1 MIAFTFSIRQ
11 NYSTRRAGSVKL
23 CWTQPTAVDDGD
35 SEVADFAGMLDGFA
49 DGSVGYAA
57 LLKHIDEALDGDT
70 ARKEPLLEAVSAAE
84 SRGLNGFD
92 ASRLNAYIESRAGSL
107 AGEGTDEADEAPVD
121 ENDMPTEFIGADAL
135 GVPGDRPPDAP
146 PHPAP
151 DEKAS
156 DDTELT
162 LEPVGD
168 DAPPTAAPGGADSQ
182 DAAAEDSAPQDAE
195 TAVENDPGDVEPEDP
210 TVFSGPDSEVV
221 TRTQGGMDNT
231 LPPREIRPGTV
242 LKERFELVTPI
253 GEGGMG
259 MVYKARDLLKVEA
272 QDRNPYIA
280 VKLLAGDFR
289 KHPEAFIALQRECSK
304 TQRLAHPNIATVYD
318 FDRDGGTVFMT
329 MELLEGQE
337 LSRYIK
343 RLPAGGMDVAE
354 GLALIEQIC
363 KALGYAHARGLVHS
377 DLKPGNV
384 FITRDG
390 TIKLLDFGISRASKL
405 RADVEGEDT
414 LFDPVSLGA
423 LTPAYATPQMFE
435 GAVPDPRD
443 DIYALACI
451 AYELLAGRHPFNKL
465 SAMKVKEKGL
475 SPEPIRKLTKRQN
488 QALVRALALERNDR
502 TPNVDTFWSE
512 LQARKSRMPIILGS
526 AAVLVVVLGVLG
538 YTLGLPALRSMRT
551 EALIEQL
558 QKNGTSDVP
567 AVLDQVGKMSNT
579 TRRNVLDGAKDVIIG
594 YFQNRIQNAVDP
606 EQGHYDYPGALATVE
621 RLKKMYPDSAQVIEM
636 EGELRKERDNLLAEQ
651 WTRFATFLDSG
662 SILPDPNGEDIT
674 DVVKIL
680 REAAP
685 DSPLLHDDRLLK
697 QYRSKAAQA
706 LDSGQYELADRTLNA
721 GLAYAPKDSELIRLR
736 DRVLT
741 AEAQEAARDSYRQ
754 LDEKLKDQAIDTG
767 TPGDVLAAADTL
779 ASLAALYPLPE
790 GADRW
795 LAPSRDTF
803 HQALQ
808 QDIAQQAW
816 PDAENLI
823 EKAGAILSLSDLAQ
837 TRDKLSSAEIDASWQ
852 PPSLSDHVERV
863 DKAHQA
869 VRDLLDK
876 AEFTPAWMSRLHRA
890 YARLL
895 SIVRPGAA
903 WYDKLRGEIAT
914 SFAEEGRRMLTD
926 GRHLRAQQMLTAGRR
941 FVPEAPVLKRLSEA
955 LAQDQDQDENQPAGT
970 GTHR

>member
-1 MIAFTFSIRQ
+1 MTVFTFSIHQ
-11 NYSTRRAGSVKL
+11 NHSTRAPGSVKL
-23 CWTQPTAVDDGD
+23 CWTDSTAFDDGD

-49 DGSVGYAA
+49 EGTVGYAA
-57 LLKHIDEALDGDT
+57 LLQHIDDVLNADAE
-70 ARKEPLLEAVSAAE
+70 RKTPLLEAVSAAE

-92 ASRLNAYIESRAGSL
+92 ASRLNAYIESRAASL
-107 AGEGTDEADEAPVD
+107 ADEAEGQASGEAAD
-121 ENDMPTEFIGADAL
+121 ESDMPTEFIGADAL
-135 GVPGDRPPDAP
+135 GAQTGNDPDTPPQPETTDA
-146 PHPAP
+146 
-151 DEKAS
+151 
-156 DDTELT
+156 DDTGLS
-162 LEPVGD
+162 LEPLD
-168 DAPPTAAPGGADSQ
+168 EAPPTAAPGGGSETAGESRDDEAAPAAD
-182 DAAAEDSAPQDAE
+182 E
-195 TAVENDPGDVEPEDP
+195 TAVDSDLTDVEPEDP

-221 TRTQGGMDNT
+221 TRTQGGIDTT

-343 RLPAGGMDVAE
+343 RLPAGGMDAEE

-451 AYELLAGRHPFNKL
+451 AYELLSGRHPFNKL

-502 TPNVDTFWSE
+502 TPNVDTFWDE
-512 LQARKSRMPIILGS
+512 LQPRKSRMPVVLGA
-526 AAVLVVVLGVLG
+526 AAVLLVTLAILG

-567 AVLDQVGKMSNT
+567 AVLDQLDKMSDA
-579 TRRNVLDGAKDVIIG
+579 TRRNVLDGAKDIIIG
-594 YFQNRIQNAVDP
+594 YYQSRIQSDVNPD
-606 EQGHYDYPGALATVE
+606 QGHYDYPAALQTIG

-651 WTRFATFLDSG
+651 WTRFAAFLDSG

-674 DVVKIL
+674 DVVAIL

-685 DSPLLHDDRLLK
+685 DSPLLHDDRLIK
-697 QYRSKAAQA
+697 QYRAKAAAA
-706 LDSGQYELADRTLNA
+706 LDSGQYELADRTLDA
-721 GLAYAPKDSELIRLR
+721 GLAYAPDDADLLRLR
-736 DRVLT
+736 DHVL
-741 AEAQEAARDSYRQ
+741 QSEAADAAQNTYRT
-754 LDEKLKDQAIDTG
+754 LADKLTQQAIDTAS
-767 TPGDVLAAADTL
+767 PGDVLGAADNL
-779 ASLAALYPLPE
+779 SAMASLYPEPEAA
-790 GADRW
+790 DKW
-795 LAPSRDTF
+795 LKPARETF
-803 HQALQ
+803 HQALEQ
-808 QDIAQQAW
+808 HIGNQAW
-816 PDAENLI
+816 PEAESLI
-823 EKAGAILSLSDLAQ
+823 EKAGTILTPGDLAK
-837 TRDKLSSAEIDASWQ
+837 TRDALSGAEIDRGWQ
-852 PPSLSDHVERV
+852 PPSLSEHVASVE
-863 DKAHQA
+863 KARQA
-869 VRDLLDK
+869 VQALLDK
-876 AEFTPAWMSRLHRA
+876 PDYTPAWLSQLHRA
-890 YARLL
+890 YTRLL
-895 SIVRPGAA
+895 TLVRPGAA
-903 WYDKLRGEIAT
+903 WFDELHGKLAT
-914 SFAEEGRRMLTD
+914 ALASEGKTMLD
-926 GRHLRAQQMLTAGRR
+926 AGRR
-941 FVPEAPVLKRLSEA
+941 LRARQMLDAGERIVPGAPALKPLADA
-955 LAQDQDQDENQPAGT
+955 LAQDADNQAGGT
-970 GTHR
+970 GTQR